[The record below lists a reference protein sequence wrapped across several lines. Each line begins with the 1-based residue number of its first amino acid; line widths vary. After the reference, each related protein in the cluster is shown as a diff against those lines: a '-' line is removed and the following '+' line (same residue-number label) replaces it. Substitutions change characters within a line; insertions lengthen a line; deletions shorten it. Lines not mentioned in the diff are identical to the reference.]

1 MLRNCTEPESP
12 QVTVVVEGRAVAAG
26 ADESV
31 ASVLMRVFGVEY
43 RSSAI
48 DGSARAPYC
57 MIGACFEC
65 LAQVDGI
72 PNRQGCLVTVREGMT
87 IARQNGRVGIE

>member
-1 MLRNCTEPESP
+1 MLRACTEPESP
-12 QVTVVVEGRAVAAG
+12 SVTVVVEGRAVAAS

-31 ASVLMRVFGVEY
+31 ASVLMRVFGLDY
-43 RSSAI
+43 RTSAI

-72 PNRQGCLVTVREGMT
+72 PNRQGCMIPVREGMT
-87 IARQNGRVGIE
+87 IMRQNGRVETE